1 MAEPNGIATEKANT
15 LAKEIEE
22 KVFTQKEMAF
32 SEIDRLSKGK
42 DIPVMKVL
50 QLLNMSERIVIDYS
64 KNMIRY
70 R

>member
-1 MAEPNGIATEKANT
+1 MAEPNDIATEKANI
-15 LAKEIEE
+15 LVKEIEE
-22 KVFTQKEMAF
+22 KLTTQKEMAF
-32 SEIDRLSKGK
+32 SEIDRLSKDK

-70 R
+70 S